1 MNTDHNQDKTVIFF
15 NKFGNAL
22 EKSLDEL
29 ARLGEPAS
37 CLLQRVWL
45 AFPSISAI
53 PLYVTHKAHVEIH
66 AGVAIPCPL
75 ILTADK

>member
-1 MNTDHNQDKTVIFF
+1 MVYVRGKENEYWSKVQNQGKTVIFF

-29 ARLGEPAS
+29 ARFGEPDS

-53 PLYVTHKAHVEIH
+53 PLYVTQEAHV
-66 AGVAIPCPL
+66 
-75 ILTADK
+75 